1 MKPQLSFVQKL
12 HLLYLVTTSL
22 CYWLPYIATAQIVP
36 RPPCWQHHVSV
47 VFPFPRL
54 QSNLPLETGMPY
66 DVMLAYVFYDSLA
79 RRIKEPAVAALY
91 DNLTYSDTLR
101 YAMKYCYKMMDYNPV
116 LFEQFR
122 RYNDSRRRSA
132 LDRSEVFYKL
142 YKKVE
147 KTSPSPFV
155 ETLLCQSSIIAHIR
169 VTDTISLVDE
179 SNTTPFV
186 IPTVAATILDTIKGR
201 ILPPCLNFYP
211 TEKPH
216 DNVPLPFVNSNAC
229 LQFSYMLDWQRIP
242 FGSNIVYSGET
253 MVDANGVPWVQ
264 KDKEYIVFLNFGA
277 ACSDSL
283 YTYHDL
289 GIFGI
294 RSSSNNIYRIV
305 DGKVLDSDNDFGLGT
320 TPTVETF
327 KNTLRQKIYA
337 ITHFGE

>member
-1 MKPQLSFVQKL
+1 MKPQLSFAQRL
-12 HLLYLVTTSL
+12 CLVCLAITGLCSILSL
-22 CYWLPYIATAQIVP
+22 NATAQVVP
-36 RPPCWQHHVSV
+36 RPPCWQHHASI

-54 QSNLPLETGMPY
+54 QSHLPLETGMPY

-79 RRIKEPAVAALY
+79 RRIKEPSVAALY
-91 DNLTYSDTLR
+91 DNLSYSDTLR
-101 YAMKYCYKMMDYNPV
+101 YAMKYCYKMVDYNPV
-116 LFEQFR
+116 LFERFR
-122 RYNDSRRRSA
+122 RYNDTHRRYA

-147 KTSPSPFV
+147 KTSPNPFM
-155 ETLLCQSSIIAHIR
+155 ETLICQSSIIAHIL
-169 VTDTISLVDE
+169 VTDTVSLIDT
-179 SNTTPFV
+179 SNSTHFVTPAV
-186 IPTVAATILDTIKGR
+186 TAIVLDTLKGR
-201 ILPPCLNFYP
+201 VLPPCINFYP
-211 TEKPH
+211 AEKRQE
-216 DNVPLPFVNSNAC
+216 NTPLPLMTSNSC

-253 MVDANGVPWVQ
+253 MMDENGVPWVQ

-294 RSSSNNIYRIV
+294 RSSSNNIYRIAN
-305 DGKVLDSDNDFGLGT
+305 GKVLDPENDFGLGT
-320 TPTVETF
+320 TPTVADF
-327 KNTLRQKIYA
+327 KNALRQKIHS